1 MCRRPADPGS
11 VQTGRKPLPTRG
23 PTFGRL
29 PQEHPM
35 AKKNHPGSTHVT
47 KQTLMTSVVLALM
60 VGFFGGLV
68 FGIYKTS
75 SDLPTAQPGG
85 GMNEEQGRA
94 RMLQALMDKVRQNPE
109 DVASWIQLGHLH
121 FDRNAVPEA
130 IEAYE
135 KALAL
140 DPNNAPVH
148 TDLGIMYRRAKRPE
162 DAVRSFDRAIAIDPK
177 LENPHFN
184 KGIVLLHDLND
195 REGAIRAW
203 EELLRINPT
212 AMAPNGQSVDQLIM
226 HYREHEQP

>member
-1 MCRRPADPGS
+1 MPQNTTPAK
-11 VQTGRKPLPTRG
+11 TY
-23 PTFGRL
+23 
-29 PQEHPM
+29 
-35 AKKNHPGSTHVT
+35 VT

-68 FGIYKTS
+68 FGIYKS
-75 SDLPTAQPGG
+75 SGNLPAGPSASGRMT
-85 GMNEEQGRA
+85 EDQGRA
-94 RMLQALMDKVRQNPE
+94 QMLQALMEKVRQDPG
-109 DVASWIQLGHLH
+109 DTASWIQLGHLH

-140 DPNNAPVH
+140 APNNAPVR
-148 TDLGIMYRRAKRPE
+148 TDLGIMYRRANRPE
-162 DAVRSFDRAIAIDPK
+162 DAVREFDRAIAIDPK
-177 LENPHFN
+177 LENPYFN
-184 KGIVLLHDLND
+184 KGIVLLHDLDD